1 MELTDRQKELINIAI
16 LTRMDELSYL
26 NANYKF
32 NTYTPVMKEYKE
44 ILKKIKGDKRMIK

>member
-1 MELTDRQKELINIAI
+1 MELTDLHKELINIAI

-32 NTYTPVMKEYKE
+32 NTYIPVIKEYKE
-44 ILKKIKGDKRMIK
+44 VLKKLKGGK

>member
-1 MELTDRQKELINIAI
+1 MELTDRQKKLINISI

-44 ILKKIKGDKRMIK
+44 ILKQLKVGKQNE

>member
-1 MELTDRQKELINIAI
+1 MELTDRQKDLINIAI

-32 NTYTPVMKEYKE
+32 NNYTQVMKEYKQ
-44 ILKKIKGDKRMIK
+44 ILKQLKGGK

>member
-26 NANYKF
+26 NANQKF
-32 NTYTPVMKEYKE
+32 DTYTPVMKEYKE
-44 ILKKIKGDKRMIK
+44 LLKKLKGGK

>member
-26 NANYKF
+26 NDNYKF
-32 NTYTPVMKEYKE
+32 DTYTPVIKEYKE
-44 ILKKIKGDKRMIK
+44 ILKKLKGGK